1 MHISK
6 NRNVYFSRQHFRQ
19 QYTVLEVLKMN
30 EPAEIINNSTKIT
43 EKPTE
48 ITNHFTN
55 PEYIRAITP
64 LIMTFVGCVI
74 GGMVIISPNK
84 NLEDTHRA
92 AGMGL
97 AGTAITGAAGL
108 AQSNG
113 KH

>member
-1 MHISK
+1 
-6 NRNVYFSRQHFRQ
+6 
-19 QYTVLEVLKMN
+19 MN
-30 EPAEIINNSTKIT
+30 TPVEITKNSTKIT
-43 EKPTE
+43 ENPTE

-74 GGMVIISPNK
+74 GGMVIITPNEK
-84 NLEDTHRA
+84 LVDTQRA

>member
-1 MHISK
+1 
-6 NRNVYFSRQHFRQ
+6 
-19 QYTVLEVLKMN
+19 MN
-30 EPAEIINNSTKIT
+30 NPAEINKNPAEIT

-48 ITNHFTN
+48 ITNHLTN
-55 PEYIRAITP
+55 PDYIRAITP

-74 GGMVIISPNK
+74 GGMVIISPNN
-84 NLEDTHRA
+84 NLEDSQRT

>member
-1 MHISK
+1 MDK
-6 NRNVYFSRQHFRQ
+6 
-19 QYTVLEVLKMN
+19 
-30 EPAEIINNSTKIT
+30 PAEIIKNSPKIT
-43 EKPTE
+43 ENPNK
-48 ITNHFTN
+48 ITNQLTN

-74 GGMVIISPNK
+74 GGMVIISPNE
-84 NLEDTHRA
+84 NLVDTQRT